1 MKSVNLN
8 IKSIEVNSIKRPIRT
23 KWTVE
28 MDNDIFQFSGID
40 TDYFER
46 IIAKEFRRENRKKT
60 INKIFKS

>member
-28 MDNDIFQFSGID
+28 MANDIFQFSGID